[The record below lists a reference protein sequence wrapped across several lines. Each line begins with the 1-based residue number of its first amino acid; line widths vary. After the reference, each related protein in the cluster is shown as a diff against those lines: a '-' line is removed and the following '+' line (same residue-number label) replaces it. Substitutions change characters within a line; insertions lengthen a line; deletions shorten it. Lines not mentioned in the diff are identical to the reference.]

1 MFQVYERNNKKFFD
15 LVFFWNFTIASD
27 RLIIGSDV
35 DDDNNDGDGDDGDG
49 DDVDGSSSGS
59 GSIPAVPQVFSLLKN
74 FMTSA

>member
-1 MFQVYERNNKKFFD
+1 MFQVSERNNKKFFD
-15 LVFFWNFTIASD
+15 LVFFRNFTIASD
-27 RLIIGSDV
+27 RLIIGSH
-35 DDDNNDGDGDDGDG
+35 GDDDGD

>member
-35 DDDNNDGDGDDGDG
+35 DDDDGNDDSDDDDG
-49 DDVDGSSSGS
+49 DGSSSGS

>member
-1 MFQVYERNNKKFFD
+1 MFQVSERNNKKFFD
-15 LVFFWNFTIASD
+15 LVFFRNFTIASD
-27 RLIIGSDV
+27 RLIIGSHG
-35 DDDNNDGDGDDGDG
+35 DDDGDDGGD